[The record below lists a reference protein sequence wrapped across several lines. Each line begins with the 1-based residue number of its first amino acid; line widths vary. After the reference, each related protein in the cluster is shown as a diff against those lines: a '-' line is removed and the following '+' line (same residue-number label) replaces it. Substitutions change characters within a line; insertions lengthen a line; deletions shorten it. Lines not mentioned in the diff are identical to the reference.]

1 MSDPFFQPPS
11 GTDLPRYA
19 GVPSF
24 MRLPYLAAD
33 DPRRGAVDI
42 GIFGLPW
49 DGATSNRPGAR
60 HGPRAL
66 RDASTMI
73 REMNRSTGQLP
84 FQAQNIADLGDVAMS
99 PVDQDEALEA
109 AQAFVAGVLGQGIR
123 PFMVGGDH
131 LCTLTVLRELRA
143 ARGEA
148 FGLVLLDSHTDLYPP
163 YFGGK
168 TLTHGNPFRQ
178 AIEEGCVDP
187 GRCVMAGMR
196 GTSYNTSDFDYGRER
211 GVRIMPIEE
220 CMDRGWPSVMQVCR
234 EVVGDAPTYV
244 SFDID
249 FVDPAFA
256 PGTGTPEV
264 GGPTSFEAIS
274 CVRALRGLDMIGAD
288 LVEVS
293 PPFDNNGITSWL
305 GASVMFELICAMQ
318 PDTA

>member
-1 MSDPFFQPPS
+1 MTDPFFQPPS

-24 MRLPYLAAD
+24 MRLPYLPPD
-33 DPRRGAVDI
+33 HPRRAEVDI

-73 REMNRSTGQLP
+73 RERNRATGQEP
-84 FQAQNIADLGDVAMS
+84 FRAVNIADLGDVAMS
-99 PVDQDEALEA
+99 PVDQDEALGN
-109 AQAFVAGVLGQGIR
+109 AQAFIRGLLGQGIR

-163 YFGGK
+163 YFGGR

-178 AIEEGCVDP
+178 AIEEGCLDP
-187 GRCVMAGMR
+187 ARCVMAGMR
-196 GTSYNTSDFDYGRER
+196 GTSYNNADFQYGWDR
-211 GVRIMPIEE
+211 GVRILPIEE
-220 CMDRGWPSVMQVCR
+220 CVALGWPTVMQIAR
-234 EVVGDAPTYV
+234 EVVGDGPTYA

-249 FVDPAFA
+249 FVDPAYA

-264 GGPTSFEAIS
+264 GGPNSFEAIG
-274 CVRALRGLDMIGAD
+274 CVRALRGLDLIGAD

-293 PPFDNNGITSWL
+293 PPFDTGGITAWL
-305 GASVMFELICAMQ
+305 GASVMFELLCAML
-318 PDTA
+318 PE

>member
-24 MRLPYLAAD
+24 MRLPYLVAD
-33 DPRRGAVDI
+33 DPKRAEVDI
-42 GIFGLPW
+42 GVFGLPW

-66 RDASTMI
+66 RDASTML
-73 REMNRSTGQLP
+73 REMNRATGQLP
-84 FQAQNIADLGDVAMS
+84 FQAQRIADLGDVAMS
-99 PVDQDEALEA
+99 PVDQDEALEN
-109 AQAFVAGVLGQGIR
+109 AQAFVAGVLGQGIK

-143 ARGEA
+143 AHGEA

-178 AIEEGCVDP
+178 AIEEGCIDP
-187 GRCVMAGMR
+187 KRCVMAGMR
-196 GTSYNTSDFDYGRER
+196 GTSYNTSDFDYGHEK
-211 GVRIMPIEE
+211 GVRIMAIEE
-220 CMDRGWPSVMQVCR
+220 CMERGWPQVMQICR
-234 EVVGDAPTYV
+234 DVVGDAPTYV

-249 FVDPAFA
+249 FVDPAYA
-256 PGTGTPEV
+256 PGTGTPEI
-264 GGPTSFEAIS
+264 GGPSSFEAIS
-274 CVRALRGLDMIGAD
+274 CVRALRGLDVIGAD

-293 PPFDNNGITSWL
+293 PPFDNGGITAWL
-305 GASVMFELICAMQ
+305 GASIMFELICAMQ
-318 PDTA
+318 P

>member
-24 MRLPYLAAD
+24 MRLPYLPPD
-33 DPRRGAVDI
+33 HPRRAEVEI

-73 REMNRSTGQLP
+73 RERNRATAQEP
-84 FQAQNIADLGDVAMS
+84 FKAARIADLGDVAMS
-99 PVDQDEALEA
+99 PVDQDEALGN
-109 AQAFVAGVLGQGIR
+109 AQGFVAGMLAQGIR
-123 PFMVGGDH
+123 PVMVGGDH
-131 LCTLTVLRELRA
+131 LCTLTVLRALRA

-163 YFGGK
+163 YFGGR

-178 AIEEGCVDP
+178 AIEEGCLDP
-187 GRCVMAGMR
+187 ARCVMAGMR
-196 GTSYNTSDFDYGRER
+196 GTSYNTADFDYGLER

-220 CMDRGWPSVMQVCR
+220 CMDLGWPRVMQIAR
-234 EVVGDAPTYV
+234 EVVGDGPTYL

-249 FVDPAFA
+249 FVDPAYA

-264 GGPTSFEAIS
+264 GGPTSFEAIQS
-274 CVRALRGLDMIGAD
+274 VRALRGLDIIGAD

-293 PPFDNNGITSWL
+293 PPFDTGGITAWL
-305 GASVMFELICAMQ
+305 GASVLFEILCAMQ
-318 PDTA
+318 R

>member
-1 MSDPFFQPPS
+1 MSDPFFQPPP

-19 GVPSF
+19 GIPSF
-24 MRLPYLAAD
+24 MRLPALAPD
-33 DPRRGAVDI
+33 HPRRAEVDI
-42 GIFGLPW
+42 GLFGLPW

-73 REMNRSTGQLP
+73 RDRNRATGQAP
-84 FQAQNIADLGDVAMS
+84 FTTARVADLGDVAMS
-99 PVDQDEALEA
+99 PVDQDEALA
-109 AQAFVAGVLGQGIR
+109 NAQGFVRGMLGQGIR

-131 LCTLTVLRELRA
+131 LCTLTVLRALRA
-143 ARGEA
+143 ARDAA

-163 YFGGK
+163 FFGGR

-178 AIEEGCVDP
+178 AIEEGCLDP
-187 GRCVMAGMR
+187 ARCVMIGMR
-196 GTSYNTSDFDYGRER
+196 GTAYNDEDFRYGRDR
-211 GVRIMPIEE
+211 GVRIVPIEA
-220 CMDRGWPSVMQVCR
+220 CFDLGWPQVMQIAR
-234 EVVGDAPTYV
+234 EVVGGGPCYV

-264 GGPTSFEAIS
+264 GGPSSAEAIR
-274 CVRALRGLDMIGAD
+274 CVRALHGLDVIGAD

-293 PPFDNNGITSWL
+293 PPFDTGGITAWL
-305 GASVMFELICAMQ
+305 GASVMFEMLCAMQ
-318 PDTA
+318 R